1 MSQLRKCDICGHM
14 IENKSDLPD
23 RWTNL
28 SIASINGDRMNFGQI
43 DICNACRSEIA
54 EFYDDLSSGT
64 LTVNNDYY
72 ARLAITNKVLR
83 FILGLDN
90 REKS

>member
-1 MSQLRKCDICGHM
+1 MS
-14 IENKSDLPD
+14 
-23 RWTNL
+23 L
-28 SIASINGDRMNFGQI
+28 SRFSIDDDQMNIGQI
-43 DICNACRSEIA
+43 DICEACRSEITK
-54 EFYDDLSSGT
+54 FYDGLSSGT